1 MQEKKV
7 KTEKAVVIRRIGD
20 KSVKVAIDYTVK
32 HPKYGKYIRRRTT
45 FSVHDALNS
54 ASVGDLVETTQSR
67 PYSKTKAW
75 RLVGVLAK
83 AAEK

>member
-7 KTEKAVVIRRIGD
+7 KTEKAVVVGRIGN
-20 KSVKVAIDYTVK
+20 KSVKVAIDYTIK
-32 HPKYGKYIRRRTT
+32 HPKYGKYMRRRTT
-45 FSVHDALNS
+45 FSVHDELNS
-54 ASVGDLVETTQSR
+54 ASVGDLVEITQSR